1 MALDE
6 AYRTGLEVIRKEYK
20 ATIRNR
26 GGKMYLTVN
35 WSLRGGGWMPWNDRT
50 AYSHYDKAC
59 KMVERIWPK
68 AYVTSAC
75 VMSDAIFRLNP

>member
-26 GGKMYLTVN
+26 AGKLYLTVK
-35 WSLRGGGWMPWNDRT
+35 WAHRGSWMPWNDRT
-50 AYSHYDKAC
+50 AYRHYDKAC
-59 KMVERIWPK
+59 KMVEQFWPK
-68 AYVTSAC
+68 AYVTSAS